1 MHPGKIIFK
10 NALKRKSIQ
19 KHHKLMQTESNINLG
34 KGKKVSNM
42 KSDNAL
48 SFQLSLCS

>member
-34 KGKKVSNM
+34 WGGREKVSNI
-42 KSDNAL
+42 KSDNVH
-48 SFQLSLCS
+48 SF